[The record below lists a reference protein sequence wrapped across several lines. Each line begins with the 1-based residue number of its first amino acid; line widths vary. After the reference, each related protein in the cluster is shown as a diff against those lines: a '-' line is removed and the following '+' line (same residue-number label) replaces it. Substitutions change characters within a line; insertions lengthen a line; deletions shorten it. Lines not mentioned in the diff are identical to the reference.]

1 MINRRPVYIQQ
12 YFIQKATAVIGLNSI
27 APMQDNSTKKEIY
40 LLRGNRDFTF
50 CDHLLKRLKL
60 ILVVSFKDV
69 MTFWLGLL
77 EFHHEFPKDEEN

>member
-40 LLRGNRDFTF
+40 LLRGNRDFTS
-50 CDHLLKRLKL
+50 CDHLLKRL

-69 MTFWLGLL
+69 MTFWLWLL

>member
-40 LLRGNRDFTF
+40 LLRGNREFTS

-69 MTFWLGLL
+69 MTFWLWLL
-77 EFHHEFPKDEEN
+77 EFHHEFRKDEEN

>member
-40 LLRGNRDFTF
+40 LLRGNGDFTS

-60 ILVVSFKDV
+60 ILVVSFQDV
-69 MTFWLGLL
+69 MTFRLWLL

>member
-40 LLRGNRDFTF
+40 LLRGDRDLTS

-69 MTFWLGLL
+69 MTFWLWLL

>member
-40 LLRGNRDFTF
+40 LLRGDRDFTS

-69 MTFWLGLL
+69 MAFWLWLL

>member
-27 APMQDNSTKKEIY
+27 APMQDNSTKQEIY
-40 LLRGNRDFTF
+40 LLRGNGDFTSF
-50 CDHLLKRLKL
+50 DHLLKRLKL

-69 MTFWLGLL
+69 MTFWLWLL
-77 EFHHEFPKDEEN
+77 EFHHDFPKDEEN